1 MINSKFLDSI
11 EDNVASAV
19 IDVQEGNQHL
29 VKAREYQ
36 VFDLRYKILK
46 YVINP
51 QAPVAQ
57 KVTDEVIF
65 RRSQGEGVEVFLI
78 GPH

>member
-1 MINSKFLDSI
+1 MINFKFSDSI

-36 VFDLRYKILK
+36 VFKLRYKI
-46 YVINP
+46 
-51 QAPVAQ
+51 
-57 KVTDEVIF
+57 
-65 RRSQGEGVEVFLI
+65 
-78 GPH
+78 